1 MKSKIIRKIEEER
14 EAIKQ
19 LGVRKIGLFGSF
31 IKGKQNKKSDID
43 ILVSFKDKDY
53 GEQYFELLFFLQ
65 DLLKRKID
73 LIPEES
79 LRKALIYVKREA
91 EYVRL

>member
-79 LRKALIYVKREA
+79 LRKALIYVKKEA

>member
-31 IKGKQNKKSDID
+31 IK
-43 ILVSFKDKDY
+43 
-53 GEQYFELLFFLQ
+53 
-65 DLLKRKID
+65 
-73 LIPEES
+73 
-79 LRKALIYVKREA
+79 
-91 EYVRL
+91 

>member
-14 EAIKQ
+14 EVIKQ

-79 LRKALIYVKREA
+79 LRKALIYVKKEA